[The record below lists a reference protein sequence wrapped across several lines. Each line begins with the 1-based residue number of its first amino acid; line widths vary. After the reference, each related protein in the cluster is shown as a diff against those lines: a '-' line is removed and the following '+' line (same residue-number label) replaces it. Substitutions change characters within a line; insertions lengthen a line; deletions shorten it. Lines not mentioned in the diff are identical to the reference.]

1 LKTGTTLSQLTQ
13 HDLVVAVPD
22 WGTLDVNAQA
32 LALSCDHPVRL
43 ARVKRRVEEHCA
55 MVSLA
60 VGTALVGFGPPAL
73 AEPPPISLDRA
84 LGQVLA
90 LGDADGCSTPFGI
103 PDFSSE
109 QDPQSAHDAFIAD
122 LRDTGQLGREIAA
135 VCGSSAVASAAA
147 LGGSLGSLQTT
158 KTVSQ
163 FRLARRRLDSRLEQQ
178 DKKSGLGRAIRLAAL
193 GEPVRPPLTDT
204 PGLEA
209 APQSGPAVFG
219 QIEYERRD
227 RAVTELE
234 AGYEADIASALI
246 GIDYAT
252 PNGVVVGAWAGYRDT
267 NAGYKA
273 LSLFVGDP
281 DLSRELE
288 PALAQEICRVGPGGG
303 FDDRGA
309 QFGAF
314 LGKRFGRG
322 FADLAAQYSRRDYDY
337 RRNICAIEGG
347 TGIIPDPAS
356 ESGFSSSQGEL
367 DDIYAGTI
375 SGSTRLTEWSVSA
388 RAGYDFGNDRFLWG
402 PRISITYLDSK
413 VRPFTETG
421 RTSVTNTV
429 RGNGEGPDPND
440 PTVNTT
446 ILVTPRGPESPTGL
460 ELAFDEQSR
469 TSLQSEVQ
477 LVAAYRFETRFGT
490 MIPRISGSWIHEY
503 RADRDLVT
511 VRMAQ
516 DLRATPTRFTFT
528 TDRVDEDKGAIAIGL
543 TAFIGRELTADIEL
557 SRLVGDDLFDST
569 IIRALARWR
578 L

>member
-1 LKTGTTLSQLTQ
+1 MSAILRGVRRP
-13 HDLVVAVPD
+13 H
-22 WGTLDVNAQA
+22 
-32 LALSCDHPVRL
+32 LAATSAGDYSVRL
-43 ARVKRRVEEHCA
+43 AW
-55 MVSLA
+55 LA

-73 AEPPPISLDRA
+73 AEPSPISLDLA
-84 LGQVLA
+84 LGQVLS
-90 LGDADGCSTPFGI
+90 LGSAFGCSTPFGI
-103 PDFSSE
+103 PDFGFD
-109 QDPQSAHDAFIAD
+109 QDAHDAFIAD
-122 LRDTGQLGREIAA
+122 LRDTGLLGRELAA

-204 PGLEA
+204 LGLEA

-219 QIEYERRD
+219 QVEYERRD
-227 RAVTELE
+227 RAVTDLE

-252 PNGVVVGAWAGYRDT
+252 PDGVVVGAWGGYRRT

-281 DLSRELE
+281 DLSSALD
-288 PALAQEICRVGPGGG
+288 PALAQDICRVGPGGD
-303 FDDRGA
+303 FEDRGA
-309 QFGAF
+309 QFGAY

-337 RRNICAIEGG
+337 RRNICAIEAGG
-347 TGIIPDPAS
+347 TDVVRDPAS
-356 ESGFSSSQGEL
+356 ESGFESGGTDI

-388 RAGYDFGNDRFLWG
+388 RAGYDFGNVRYLWG
-402 PRISITYLDSK
+402 PRISITYLESK

-429 RGNGEGPDPND
+429 EGEGSDPN
-440 PTVNTT
+440 TGNK
-446 ILVTPRGPESPTGL
+446 ILITPRSPESPTGL
-460 ELAFDEQSR
+460 ELAFEEQSR
-469 TSLQSEVQ
+469 TSLQTEVQ
-477 LVAAYRFETRFGT
+477 LVAAYRFDTRFGT
-490 MIPRISGSWIHEY
+490 MIPRISGSWIHEFK
-503 RADRDLVT
+503 ADRDLVT

-516 DLRATPTRFTFT
+516 DLRATPTRFSFT
-528 TDRVDEDKGAIAIGL
+528 TDRVDEDKGTIAIGL
-543 TAFIGRELTADIEL
+543 TAFIGRELTADIEV

>member
-1 LKTGTTLSQLTQ
+1 
-13 HDLVVAVPD
+13 
-22 WGTLDVNAQA
+22 
-32 LALSCDHPVRL
+32 
-43 ARVKRRVEEHCA
+43 
-55 MVSLA
+55 
-60 VGTALVGFGPPAL
+60 VGTALVGFGPSAL
-73 AEPPPISLDRA
+73 AEPPPISLDLA

-90 LGDADGCSTPFGI
+90 LGNAFGCSTPFGI
-103 PDFSSE
+103 PDFGFD
-109 QDPQSAHDAFIAD
+109 QDAHDAFIAD
-122 LRDTGQLGREIAA
+122 LRDTGLLGRELAA

-204 PGLEA
+204 LGLEA

-219 QIEYERRD
+219 QVEYERRD
-227 RAVTELE
+227 RAVTDLE
-234 AGYEADIASALI
+234 AGYEADIVSALI

-252 PNGVVVGAWAGYRDT
+252 PDGVVVGAWGGYRRT

-281 DLSRELE
+281 DLSSTLDT
-288 PALAQEICRVGPGGG
+288 ALAQDICRIGPGGD

-309 QFGAF
+309 QFGVF

-337 RRNICAIEGG
+337 RRNVCAIE
-347 TGIIPDPAS
+347 TDVTDVS
-356 ESGFSSSQGEL
+356 NT

-388 RAGYDFGNDRFLWG
+388 RAGYDLGNDRFLWG
-402 PRISITYLDSK
+402 PRISITYLESK

-429 RGNGEGPDPND
+429 EGKALTRTTGNK
-440 PTVNTT
+440 
-446 ILVTPRGPESPTGL
+446 ILITPRARRAPRDL
-460 ELAFDEQSR
+460 ELAFEEQSR
-469 TSLQSEVQ
+469 TSLQPKCS
-477 LVAAYRFETRFGT
+477 
-490 MIPRISGSWIHEY
+490 
-503 RADRDLVT
+503 
-511 VRMAQ
+511 
-516 DLRATPTRFTFT
+516 
-528 TDRVDEDKGAIAIGL
+528 
-543 TAFIGRELTADIEL
+543 
-557 SRLVGDDLFDST
+557 
-569 IIRALARWR
+569 
-578 L
+578 

>member
-1 LKTGTTLSQLTQ
+1 LKTGS
-13 HDLVVAVPD
+13 
-22 WGTLDVNAQA
+22 N
-32 LALSCDHPVRL
+32 DHSVRL
-43 ARVKRRVEEHCA
+43 AW
-55 MVSLA
+55 LA
-60 VGTALVGFGPPAL
+60 VGAALVGFGPAAL

-84 LGQVLA
+84 LGEVLA
-90 LGDADGCSTPFGI
+90 LGNADGCSTPFGI
-103 PDFSSE
+103 PPAPDPPFGFN
-109 QDPQSAHDAFIAD
+109 QDDHDAFIAN
-122 LRDTGQLGREIAA
+122 LRDTGQLGRELAA

-193 GEPVRPPLTDT
+193 GEPVRPPLTDI
-204 PGLEA
+204 PGLET
-209 APQSGPAVFG
+209 APQAGPAVFG

-227 RAVTELE
+227 RTVTDLE
-234 AGYEADIASALI
+234 AGYEADVASALI

-252 PNGVVVGAWAGYRDT
+252 PDGVVVGAWAGYRDT

-281 DLSRELE
+281 DLSSTLD
-288 PALAQEICRVGPGGG
+288 PALAQDVCRIGSGGD

-322 FADLAAQYSRRDYDY
+322 FADLAVQYSRRDYDY
-337 RRNICAIEGG
+337 RRNICAIEAGG
-347 TGIIPDPAS
+347 TDVTPDSDPLN
-356 ESGFSSSQGEL
+356 ESGFQSGGVDI

-388 RAGYDFGNDRFLWG
+388 RAGYDLGSDRFLWG
-402 PRISITYLDSK
+402 PRISITYLESK

-429 RGNGEGPDPND
+429 RA
-440 PTVNTT
+440 NTSV
-446 ILVTPRGPESPTGL
+446 LETPRSPESPTGL

-469 TSLQSEVQ
+469 TSLQTEAQ

-490 MIPRISGSWIHEY
+490 MIPRISGSWIHEF

-516 DLRATPTRFTFT
+516 DLRATPTRFSFT
-528 TDRVDEDKGAIAIGL
+528 TDRVDENKGAIAIGL